1 MMTPDMAGTAA
12 PTARSVMVISVLTVM
27 VNSLPVFMVG
37 SLGSFIRADLG
48 MDTGTLGISVAAT
61 FAASSLLAMYG
72 GRLGER
78 LGAFWTLRLAMF
90 ALGVVTVAI
99 PLLASTS
106 WVTFLGLMI
115 LLGVTMTAVQPAA
128 NIAIFKHVPSDRQGL
143 GFGIKQS
150 APRLATLLA
159 GLAVPA
165 LGLTVGWRWAFVI
178 TGITAILIGLGLP
191 AGRWRDRP
199 RSPATRFR
207 RARGDGLLRG
217 EFLLLAVGLTF
228 AGAAATT
235 MGIFLVDTAVAA
247 GVHPGTAG
255 VLLAGGS
262 AASIVARL
270 GVGTVVDRGLV
281 RPFPL
286 MVALILSGAVAGALF
301 AFGRSTPIVVLATF
315 IGFAGGWGWNGLIV
329 YVVVRLHPR
338 SPGEASGL
346 TQAAISLGGVIGPAS
361 FGVLATAFS
370 LREAWSLM
378 TVSSLI
384 GAVLVGF
391 VAIRAG
397 RSNESIDTPTA

>member
-1 MMTPDMAGTAA
+1 MTRTGA
-12 PTARSVMVISVLTVM
+12 PTARSVMIISVLTVM

-37 SLGSFIRADLG
+37 SLGSFIRADLDI
-48 MDTGTLGISVAAT
+48 DTGRLGISVAAT
-61 FAASSLLAMYG
+61 FAASSMLAMHG

-78 LGAFWTLRLAMF
+78 LGAFWTLRIAMG

-99 PLLASTS
+99 PLLGTTS
-106 WVTFLGLMI
+106 WVTFFGLMV
-115 LLGVTMTAVQPAA
+115 LLGITMTAVQPAA
-128 NIAIFKHVPSDRQGL
+128 NIAIFEHVPADRQGL
-143 GFGIKQS
+143 GFGVKQS

-165 LGLTVGWRWAFVI
+165 LGLTIGWRWAFVL
-178 TGITAILIGLGLP
+178 TGIAALLIAVWLP
-191 AGRWRDRP
+191 AGRWNERP
-199 RSPATRFR
+199 QAAATRFR
-207 RARGDGLLRG
+207 RGRGEGLLRG
-217 EFLLLAVGLTF
+217 DLLVLAFGLTF

-247 GVHPGTAG
+247 GIRPGAAG
-255 VLLAGGS
+255 ILLAVGS
-262 AASIVARL
+262 AVSIVARL

-286 MVALILSGAVAGALF
+286 MVGLILCGALAGALF
-301 AFGRSTPIVVLATF
+301 AYGGSPSVVVLATL

-346 TQAAISLGGVIGPAS
+346 SQAAISLGGVIGPAS
-361 FGVLATAFS
+361 FGLVTTAFS
-370 LREAWSLM
+370 LREAWALM
-378 TVSSLI
+378 TLSSLI

-391 VAIRAG
+391 VAARPGRAT
-397 RSNESIDTPTA
+397 RTTDTRAAS